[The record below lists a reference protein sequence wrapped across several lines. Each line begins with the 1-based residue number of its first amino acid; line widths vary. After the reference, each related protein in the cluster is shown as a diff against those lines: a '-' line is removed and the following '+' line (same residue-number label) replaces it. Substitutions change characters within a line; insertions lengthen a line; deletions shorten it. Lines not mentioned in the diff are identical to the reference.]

1 MCHIALGITS
11 SLGPSNLFGN
21 WSRNGG
27 QGSLLLLGVL
37 GFCWTIWLSRND
49 VVFEKKHPKSFFLS
63 SFQGNSLALP
73 MGQVS
78 AK

>member
-1 MCHIALGITS
+1 MCHIALGITP

-27 QGSLLLLGVL
+27 QDSLLLLGVL

-49 VVFEKKHPKSFFLS
+49 VDFEKKTSKIFFPG
-63 SFQGNSLALP
+63 SFQGNPMSLP
-73 MGQVS
+73 MGQVA